1 MRNTLYQKI
10 ISGIELRMLLE
21 LNAPELKKRLLFRQ
35 DLEDYKKLNKRY
47 VNYFRK
53 VERGNMRFEDIERY

>member
-21 LNAPELKKRLLFRQ
+21 LNAPELKK
-35 DLEDYKKLNKRY
+35 DYYLGK
-47 VNYFRK
+47 
-53 VERGNMRFEDIERY
+53 I